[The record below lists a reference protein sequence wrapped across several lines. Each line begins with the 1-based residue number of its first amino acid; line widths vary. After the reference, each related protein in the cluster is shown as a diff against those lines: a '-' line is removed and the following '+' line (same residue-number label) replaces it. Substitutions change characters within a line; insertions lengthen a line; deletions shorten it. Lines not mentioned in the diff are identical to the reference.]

1 MIAKMILKMSEQV
14 KAIVKKLV
22 VGCYVF
28 LRVET
33 RCEWSEERVPRQDQE
48 GEAFKRGCRKA
59 MVGPR
64 SCDLWRGYVISW
76 RAEAD
81 DMELMRCGWKVEVSA
96 IFCEERLFGSRC
108 FSVSL
113 SLLHPTYDVLLFSS
127 ETLVSISSGETRRI
141 ADMAGAHHNETEPLQ
156 LQTTAKRAKAWSNK
170 KECHLNF
177 IRECMS

>member
-64 SCDLWRGYVISW
+64 SCDLWRGYVISRRRRSW
-76 RAEAD
+76 WHGAYLLSLRGGGVVCD
-81 DMELMRCGWKVEVSA
+81 LRGTNL
-96 IFCEERLFGSRC
+96 RLSQSLAPAYVVLLC
-108 FSVSL
+108 L
-113 SLLHPTYDVLLFSS
+113 SLLGPPCLYRQ
-127 ETLVSISSGETRRI
+127 G
-141 ADMAGAHHNETEPLQ
+141 
-156 LQTTAKRAKAWSNK
+156 KRVGWQIWQVTITIRLHFCSCRLC
-170 KECHLNF
+170 KE
-177 IRECMS
+177 RQRV